1 MEGRGSV
8 DSPADGEERGLNSGI
23 SNSLSEAI
31 EEEQTEMAS
40 ICRALSGDGALTLMI
55 GLSASLVGL
64 SCGFVELGSGG
75 EGELDEDVLWSSG
88 WSPDL
93 DEGEDDEL
101 LSTGLLS
108 TSLFWTGLFFGVF
121 GGGGGRG
128 GLRGLVRG
136 GAAT

>member
-1 MEGRGSV
+1 MVGSRGMRLERSTVRSFSCWNSSWLLCDILGSDSLGISLSIDENLMPGESKFLLMEGRGSV

-75 EGELDEDVLWSSG
+75 EGELDEDVL
-88 WSPDL
+88 
-93 DEGEDDEL
+93 
-101 LSTGLLS
+101 
-108 TSLFWTGLFFGVF
+108 
-121 GGGGGRG
+121 
-128 GLRGLVRG
+128 
-136 GAAT
+136 